1 MSKHT
6 VTELKKRKKEG
17 HKFACLTAYDATHA
31 RVLSQ
36 AGLEV
41 LLIGDSLGQVIQ
53 GRSFT
58 LGVGL
63 DDMVY
68 HTQAVARGNAGSL
81 LMADVSFAR
90 AYDLPTTVESARR
103 LLQAGAEVIKFEVD
117 EPMVPLLHQ
126 LSRQGVPICAHLGLR
141 PQQVMRE
148 GGYRVKG
155 KTQEEAKQMLALAE
169 ECQTAGANFLLL
181 ECVVAELA
189 KQISARVQIPVI
201 GIGAGADVDAQ
212 ILVLYDMLGLHPSP
226 PRFVKN
232 FLAGQDSIHAAAQAY
247 HASVL
252 AGEFPAPEHSYR

>member
-1 MSKHT
+1 MPIHT
-6 VTELKKRKKEG
+6 ITELTKRKKEG
-17 HKFACLTAYDATHA
+17 GKFACLTAYDATHA

-68 HTQAVARGNAGSL
+68 HTQAVARGNEGSL

-90 AYDLPTTVESARR
+90 AYDLATAVESARR
-103 LLQAGAEVIKFEVD
+103 LLLAGAEVIKFEVD
-117 EPMVPLLHQ
+117 EQMVPFLHQ

-155 KTQEEAKQMLALAE
+155 KNKEEADQMFSLAE
-169 ECQTAGANFLLL
+169 DCQAAGANCLLL
-181 ECVVAELA
+181 ECVVAGLA
-189 KQISARVQIPVI
+189 TRITQHLKIPVI
-201 GIGAGADVDAQ
+201 GIGAGVDVDAQ
-212 ILVLYDMLGLHPSP
+212 ILVLYDILGMHPNP

-252 AGEFPAPEHSYR
+252 AGEYPAAEHTYR